1 LIGGG
6 SGLNSLNASNIS
18 SGTISNDLL
27 PDTINVTDLIGG
39 GSGLNSLNAS
49 NISSGTISNDLLPDT
64 INVTDLIGGGSG
76 LNSLNAS
83 NISSGTIS
91 NDLLPDT
98 INVTDLIGGGSGLNS
113 LNASNISSGTIDIS
127 YIADESITLAKLNSD
142 VTLAGVTVHGATT
155 SDIVSFTN
163 TTDAADGVGAV
174 KITGGLYVAKK
185 IYAGDDITA
194 FSDRRKKSNIERIE
208 NALDKVSQL
217 NGYTFDYNG
226 ERKTGVIAQ
235 EVNEVLPEAVYGS
248 EDTTYS
254 VAYGNLVGIL
264 IEAIKE
270 LKNEINQLK
279 NT

>member
-1 LIGGG
+1 MSLVASDIPD
-6 SGLNSLNASNIS
+6 LNASKITA
-18 SGTISNDLL
+18 GTIASTRLSLVASDI
-27 PDTINVTDLIGG
+27 PE
-39 GSGLNSLNAS
+39 LNAS
-49 NISSGTISNDLLPDT
+49 KITAGTLN
-64 INVTDLIGGGSG
+64 NNR
-76 LNSLNAS
+76 LNSAS
-83 NISSGTIS
+83 TTGAGIVQLSTSTGGTSETKAATESAVKAAYDRSSWT
-91 NDLLPDT
+91 T
-98 INVTDLIGGGSGLNS
+98 GSF
-113 LNASNISSGTIDIS
+113 SS
-127 YIADESITLAKLNSD
+127 
-142 VTLAGVTVHGATT
+142 
-155 SDIVSFTN
+155 
-163 TTDAADGVGAV
+163 TTDASAGVGAV
-174 KITGGLYVAKK
+174 TIEGGLYVAKK

-235 EVNEVLPEAVYGS
+235 EVKEVLPEAVYGS

-270 LKNEINQLK
+270 LKNEIDQLK